1 VRLEV
6 LDVPSPGLGS
16 YTIDISYDPAVVD
29 PVGCAPD
36 PGGVLDV
43 ELCNLDFERNDVNPD
58 VIRVGG
64 FRMSAG
70 ATGTVALADIT
81 FQAIGASG
89 LCSDLTFPGGKV
101 FELTDT
107 NGPNIPYH
115 VENGSICIGEPLML
129 MSTAPLESELGSANL
144 RAGMDVSGTS
154 GIVAATQQTAMCTE
168 NAAGRTRVL
177 DAGNQIDGDQT
188 HDNAD
193 NRPSLAGSVS
203 EKADGHGVGDSDET
217 VTSPAKASAGITMP
231 PADSGQA
238 GGGAAAGWMW
248 WATLCSLVAGAAVG
262 ELALAIVKGR
272 RHSR

>member
-6 LDVPSPGLGS
+6 LDVPSPGLGAF
-16 YTIDISYDPAVVD
+16 TIDISYDPAVVG
-29 PVGCAPD
+29 PVGCDPD
-36 PGGVLDV
+36 PEDVLDTK
-43 ELCNLDFERNDVNPD
+43 LCNLGFERNGVNPD
-58 VIRVGG
+58 TIRIGGYQISPGTVGN
-64 FRMSAG
+64 
-70 ATGTVALADIT
+70 VALADIT
-81 FQAIGASG
+81 FQAIGAPDQ
-89 LCSDLTFPGGKV
+89 CSDLTLEV
-101 FELTDT
+101 RELTDT

-193 NRPSLAGSVS
+193 NRPSLTGSVS
-203 EKADGHGVGDSDET
+203 EKADGHGVGDSDEI

-238 GGGAAAGWMW
+238 GGGGTASGMWWAILCSLSAAAG
-248 WATLCSLVAGAAVG
+248 
-262 ELALAIVKGR
+262 LALGIAGER
-272 RHSR
+272 RHSE